1 MTAAELY
8 SILNENGVEFD
19 VIEVFE
25 GSRFIRVEIE
35 EDDEQGQEQ

>member
-35 EDDEQGQEQ
+35 EDDEQEQEQ

>member
-35 EDDEQGQEQ
+35 DDEQEQEQ

>member
-1 MTAAELY
+1 MTATELY

-35 EDDEQGQEQ
+35 DDEQEQEQ

>member
-25 GSRFIRVEIE
+25 GSRFIRVGI
-35 EDDEQGQEQ
+35 EDDEQEQEQ

>member
-1 MTAAELY
+1 MTATELY

-35 EDDEQGQEQ
+35 EGDEQEQEQ

>member
-1 MTAAELY
+1 MTATELY

-35 EDDEQGQEQ
+35 EDDEQEQEQ

>member
-8 SILNENGVEFD
+8 SILNENGVDFD

-35 EDDEQGQEQ
+35 EDDEQEQEQ

>member
-1 MTAAELY
+1 MTATELY

-25 GSRFIRVEIE
+25 GSRFIRVEID
-35 EDDEQGQEQ
+35 EDDEQEQEQ